1 MRVFSNTAT
10 SLDGRIGT
18 VLHDHVAIGS
28 VEDRRMMSVLRA
40 QADAVLVGGR
50 TFRNWPL
57 PLVPDAAVVPPE
69 RWFHPRPVTAVLTR
83 AGVLDARS
91 DRWPD
96 PRSSLLVLG
105 GPALDAPAHAARF
118 GAEVETT
125 DAPDIGWALDR
136 LAARG
141 CKSVLIEAGGDLIF
155 QAIAQ
160 DRLTEVFLT
169 LCPWVIGGVGAPSLA
184 DGAGF
189 RADTMRRFCLVSFR
203 REQDELFLHYVLDQ
217 TTSVRLGGSLNGA

>member
-28 VEDRRMMSVLRA
+28 PEDRRMMSVLRA

-57 PLVPDAAVVPPE
+57 PLVPDAGVVPPAD
-69 RWFHPRPVTAVLTR
+69 WSHARPLTVVLTR
-83 AGVLDARS
+83 TGVLDA
-91 DRWPD
+91 DAHRWPS
-96 PRSSLLVLG
+96 PRADLLVLG
-105 GPALDAPAHAARF
+105 GPGVDAAAHAARF

-125 DAPDIGWALDR
+125 DAPTIGWALDR

-141 CKSVLIEAGGDLIF
+141 CRSVLIEAGGDLIF
-155 QAIAQ
+155 QALEQ
-160 DRLTEVFLT
+160 NRLSEVFLT

-184 DGAGF
+184 DGRGF
-189 RADTMRRFCLVSFR
+189 RADSMRRFCLVSFR
-203 REQDELFLHYVLDQ
+203 REQDELFLHYVLDES
-217 TTSVRLGGSLNGA
+217 TSVRLGGPSNGA